1 MKKLNGEELH
11 SVLLEIAKAFHDIC
25 ERNKIPYFML
35 GGTMLGA
42 VRHKGIIPW
51 DDDMD
56 FGVPREYFEK
66 LKKTLREELPSNMEA
81 MSVETSESII
91 LDIIKIQDKRTLV
104 RELFREN
111 LEESFGVNVD
121 VFPLD
126 RTLYGNNTFRAKMAE
141 VLKNIQQYRFLSL
154 KSRPIH
160 KKIAALIIKTLLFC
174 IDRETII
181 NIIRNNFADKQ
192 GGYIANYY
200 GAWGRKEIIPHEI
213 MEPAILYKFED
224 TNFYGVR
231 NYDSYLTSLY
241 GDYMML
247 PPEEKR
253 HFHLTDVYWKD

>member
-1 MKKLNGEELH
+1 MKNLSGEELH
-11 SVLLEIAKAFHDIC
+11 SVLLKIAKVFHDIC

-66 LKKTLREELPSNMEA
+66 LKKALREELPSNMEA
-81 MSVETSESII
+81 MSIETSESII

-111 LEESFGVNVD
+111 LSESFGVNID
-121 VFPLD
+121 IFPLD
-126 RTLYGNNTFRAKMAE
+126 RTIYGNNTFRAKFAE
-141 VLKNIQQYRFLSL
+141 GLKNVQQYRFLSSM
-154 KSRPIH
+154 SRPIH
-160 KKIAALIIKTLLFC
+160 KKIAAFVIKTLLFW

-192 GGYIANYY
+192 GRYIANYY

-213 MEPAILYKFED
+213 MEPAVLYKFED
-224 TNFYGVR
+224 ASFYGVR

-241 GDYMML
+241 GDYMVL

-253 HFHLTDVYWKD
+253 HIHLTDVYWKD